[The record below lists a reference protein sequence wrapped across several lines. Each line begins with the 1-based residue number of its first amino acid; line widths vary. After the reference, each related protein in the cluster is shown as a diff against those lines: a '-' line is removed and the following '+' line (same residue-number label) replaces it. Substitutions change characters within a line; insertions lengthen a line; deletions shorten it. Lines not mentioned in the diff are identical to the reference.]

1 MSTNKHAIIRYQTL
15 DKYFRNLGRNY
26 AIKDLVEE
34 CNKSIYEYTGKE
46 EGIKKR
52 QLYDDIRF
60 MESEQ
65 GWNIE
70 LKKVKDGRTVF
81 YKYENS
87 NFSISN
93 QPLNETEAN
102 QLREALLTLE
112 RFKGLPQYNW
122 INEINARL
130 ESTFNLKQKND
141 VIISFEQNEYLKGLE
156 FIPMLYNAILYKKVL
171 SINYKSFN
179 SDEEIAITVS
189 PYYLKQY
196 NMRWFLFAKSKDY
209 ESISNLA
216 LDRIETI
223 KENNQEYIETDI
235 DFNEYFKDVVGVTI
249 PSDKTENIVLRIDK
263 SLISYIKTKP
273 LHGSQKIKESGYNF
287 EVHLKL
293 IPNYELET
301 LILSFGEK
309 THESIGGIYR
319 RYSDDMVEICPLD
332 KKDDVI
338 KEFAYQINN
347 SCLTIQNKKTQI
359 FHFEREVGTLK
370 CGQEFPN
377 GINYNKNFIYL
388 GLEFDGVDAKIKS
401 ASISGY
407 YRKMKR
413 TIRRGKYFSRKPLN
427 KYSGELFKARLLKRI
442 SYKGADRRNKY
453 IWNAS
458 KSYFEITQHFDWGN
472 FISYAKKAQKIKFP
486 NKVKSQTKRHW
497 NKLEKQLKL

>member
-15 DKYFRNLGRNY
+15 DKCFRNLGRNY
-26 AIKDLVEE
+26 AIEDLVEE

-70 LKKVKDGRTVF
+70 LKKVKDGRIVF

-156 FIPMLYNAILYKKVL
+156 FIPILYNAILYKKVL

-179 SDEEIAITVS
+179 SDEEIAIIVS

-196 NMRWFLFAKSKDY
+196 NMRWFLFAKSEDY

-223 KENNQEYIETDI
+223 KENNQKYIETDI
-235 DFNEYFKDVVGVTI
+235 DFNEYFEDVVGVTI

-263 SLISYIKTKP
+263 YLISYIKTKP
-273 LHGSQKIKESGYNF
+273 LHGSQKIKELGDNF

-309 THESIGGIYR
+309 IQVLEPMSL
-319 RYSDDMVEICPLD
+319 VE
-332 KKDDVI
+332 KVNGR
-338 KEFAYQINN
+338 IN
-347 SCLTIQNKKTQI
+347 
-359 FHFEREVGTLK
+359 
-370 CGQEFPN
+370 
-377 GINYNKNFIYL
+377 
-388 GLEFDGVDAKIKS
+388 
-401 ASISGY
+401 
-407 YRKMKR
+407 KMKNN
-413 TIRRGKYFSRKPLN
+413 Y
-427 KYSGELFKARLLKRI
+427 
-442 SYKGADRRNKY
+442 
-453 IWNAS
+453 
-458 KSYFEITQHFDWGN
+458 
-472 FISYAKKAQKIKFP
+472 
-486 NKVKSQTKRHW
+486 
-497 NKLEKQLKL
+497 

>member
-15 DKYFRNLGRNY
+15 DKCFRNVGKSY
-26 AIKDLVEE
+26 TIEDLVNE
-34 CNKSIYEYTGKE
+34 CNKSIYEYTGNE

-112 RFKGLPQYNW
+112 RFKGLPQYSW
-122 INEINARL
+122 INEINTRL

-156 FIPMLYNAILYKKVL
+156 FIPILYNAILYKKVL
-171 SINYKSFN
+171 SINYKSFK
-179 SDEEIAITVS
+179 SDEEIAISVS

-196 NMRWFLFAKSKDY
+196 NMRWFLFAKSEDY
-209 ESISNLA
+209 ETISNFA
-216 LDRIETI
+216 LDRIKTI
-223 KENNQEYIETDI
+223 KQSNQKYIETSI
-235 DFNEYFKDVVGVTI
+235 DFNEFFEDIIGVTF
-249 PSDKTENIVLRIDK
+249 PNDEMSNVVLRIDK
-263 SLISYIKTKP
+263 SLISYIETKP
-273 LHGSQKIKESGYNF
+273 LHGSQKIKESENSF

-309 THESIGGIYR
+309 MQVLEPKIL
-319 RYSDDMVEICPLD
+319 VE
-332 KKDDVI
+332 KV
-338 KEFAYQINN
+338 KERIN
-347 SCLTIQNKKTQI
+347 
-359 FHFEREVGTLK
+359 
-370 CGQEFPN
+370 
-377 GINYNKNFIYL
+377 
-388 GLEFDGVDAKIKS
+388 
-401 ASISGY
+401 
-407 YRKMKR
+407 KMKNN
-413 TIRRGKYFSRKPLN
+413 Y
-427 KYSGELFKARLLKRI
+427 
-442 SYKGADRRNKY
+442 
-453 IWNAS
+453 
-458 KSYFEITQHFDWGN
+458 
-472 FISYAKKAQKIKFP
+472 
-486 NKVKSQTKRHW
+486 
-497 NKLEKQLKL
+497 